1 MGMGTICAISTP
13 IGTGGISII
22 RMSGEQS
29 LEIAQKM
36 FSPYRVK
43 WQDIEPR
50 KMYLGKVKTKN
61 FADQA
66 LFVYFKAP
74 NSYTGE
80 DLVEF
85 HLHGGN
91 ALTLGVLSQC
101 LYLGAQM
108 AEPGEFTKRGF
119 LNGKISLSS
128 AEGVIEMINAQ
139 SEAQVNA
146 GYKLLEGALNK
157 KCVKMQ
163 DEITDILAELEAAID
178 YPEED
183 LETMALDEAK
193 RRVKGFLD
201 ILKKLKDTQNT
212 ARFVKDG
219 IRIAIAGKPN
229 VGKSSLL
236 NALIEYDRA
245 IVTDI
250 PGTTRD
256 TIDEVFSYKGV
267 NFILTD
273 TAGLRRA
280 DDTIEKLGIERSYKS
295 IKGADVVL
303 FLIDNTFSEEDQKLL
318 NQIQKKNIII
328 VKNKSDISSG
338 LNGADIL
345 ISAKTGEG
353 IEELKEKIYN
363 MFIDRKII
371 SGGLMLTH
379 SRHIAAV
386 NRAYDSLKNALK
398 ADQPDLMA
406 IDLKEAWQALGEI
419 TGATVS
425 EAIIDRIFEKFC
437 LGK

>member
-1 MGMGTICAISTP
+1 MNTICAISTP

-22 RMSGEQS
+22 RMSGAEA
-29 LEIAQKM
+29 LEIAKKI
-36 FSPYRVK
+36 FSPFHTK
-43 WQDIEPR
+43 WEEIEPR

-61 FADQA
+61 FSDQS

-85 HLHGGN
+85 HLHGGY
-91 ALTLGVLSQC
+91 ALTMGVLNEC
-101 LYLGAQM
+101 IEKGARV

-146 GYKLLEGALNK
+146 GYKLLEGALNRQ
-157 KCVKMQ
+157 CSKMQ
-163 DEITDILAELEAAID
+163 DEITDIIAELEAAID

-193 RRVKGFLD
+193 RRAQKFIEALQ
-201 ILKKLKDTQNT
+201 KLKDTQNT

-219 IRIAIAGKPN
+219 IKVAIAGKPN

-236 NALIEYDRA
+236 NALIQYDRA

-256 TIDEVFSYKGV
+256 TIDEAYSYKGV
-267 NFILTD
+267 NFIITD
-273 TAGLRRA
+273 TAGLREA
-280 DDTIEKLGIERSYKS
+280 DDSVEKLGIERSYKS
-295 IKGADVVL
+295 IKSADVVL
-303 FLIDNTFSEEDQKLL
+303 FLIDNTYSDEDKELL
-318 NQIQKKNIII
+318 KSIDKKNIII
-328 VKNKSDISSG
+328 VKNKADISDSKD
-338 LNGADIL
+338 NADIL
-345 ISAKTGEG
+345 ISAKSGQG

-386 NRAYDSLKNALK
+386 NKAYDSLKNSLK

-406 IDLKEAWQALGEI
+406 MDLKEAWQALGEI
-419 TGATVS
+419 TGTTVS

>member
-1 MGMGTICAISTP
+1 MKTICAISTP

-22 RMSGEQS
+22 RMSGSES
-29 LEIAQKM
+29 LGIAQKI
-36 FSPYRVK
+36 FSPYKSR
-43 WQDIEPR
+43 WDDIEPR
-50 KMYLGKVKTKN
+50 KMYLGKIKTPN
-61 FADQA
+61 FTDKG
-66 LFVYFKAP
+66 LCVYFKAP

-80 DLVEF
+80 DVIEF

-91 ALTLGVLSQC
+91 ALTLGVLNQC
-101 LYLGAQM
+101 LSMGAEM

-119 LNGKISLSS
+119 LNGKLSLSS

-139 SEAQVNA
+139 SEAEVNA
-146 GYKLLEGALNK
+146 GYNLLEGTLNK
-157 KCVKMQ
+157 QCSRIQ
-163 DEITDILAELEAAID
+163 DKITDILAELEAALD

-183 LETMALDEAK
+183 LEILALDEAK
-193 RRVKGFLD
+193 KRIEEFIRP
-201 ILKKLKDTQNT
+201 LKKLIDTQNT

-256 TIDEVFSYKGV
+256 TIDDSFSYKGI
-267 NFILTD
+267 NFIITD
-273 TAGLRRA
+273 TAGLRNA
-280 DDTIEKLGIERSYKS
+280 DDRIEKLGIERSYKS
-295 IKGADVVL
+295 IKNSDVVL
-303 FLIDNTFSEEDQKLL
+303 FLIDDTYNREDEKLL
-318 NQIQKKNIII
+318 EDINKKNIII
-328 VKNKSDISSG
+328 IKNKADISHA
-338 LNGADIL
+338 LNQADIL
-345 ISAKTGEG
+345 ISAKNGEG
-353 IEELKEKIYN
+353 IDKLKERIYN

-379 SRHIAAV
+379 ARHIGAI
-386 NRAYDSLKNALK
+386 NRAYKSLTAAMS
-398 ADQPDLMA
+398 ADQPDLMT
-406 IDLKEAWQALGEI
+406 IDLKEAWDALGEI
-419 TGATVS
+419 TGTTVS

>member
-1 MGMGTICAISTP
+1 
-13 IGTGGISII
+13 
-22 RMSGEQS
+22 MSGEQS
-29 LEIAQKM
+29 LVIAQKI
-36 FSPYRVK
+36 FSPYGVK

-61 FADQA
+61 FSDQA

-80 DLVEF
+80 NLVEF

-91 ALTLGVLSQC
+91 ALTMGTLNQC
-101 LYLGAQM
+101 LEFGAQM

-146 GYKLLEGALNK
+146 GYNLLEGALNK

-183 LETMALDEAK
+183 LESMALGEAK
-193 RRVKGFLD
+193 KRIKGFLD
-201 ILKKLKDTQNT
+201 ALKKLKDTQNT

-219 IRIAIAGKPN
+219 IKVAIAGKPN

-303 FLIDNTFSEEDQKLL
+303 FLIDNTYSKEDQKLL
-318 NQIQKKNIII
+318 EQIQKKNIII
-328 VKNKSDISSG
+328 VKNKSDVSDT

-353 IEELKEKIYN
+353 ITELKEKMYN

-379 SRHIAAV
+379 SRHLAAV
-386 NRAYDSLKNALK
+386 NRAYNSLKNALTV
-398 ADQPDLMA
+398 DQPDLMT

-419 TGATVS
+419 TGSTVS

>member
-1 MGMGTICAISTP
+1 MSTICAISTP
-13 IGTGGISII
+13 IGVGGISII
-22 RMSGEQS
+22 RMSGQEA
-29 LEIAQKM
+29 LEIAKKL
-36 FSPYRVK
+36 FSPYHLK
-43 WQDIEPR
+43 WNEIEPR

-61 FADQA
+61 FSDQSM
-66 LFVYFKAP
+66 FVYFKAP

-80 DLVEF
+80 DLVEL
-85 HLHGGN
+85 HLHGGY
-91 ALTLGVLSQC
+91 ALTMGVLNQC
-101 LYLGAQM
+101 IEQGARL

-119 LNGKISLSS
+119 LNGKLSLSS
-128 AEGVIEMINAQ
+128 AEGIIEMINAQ

-157 KCVKMQ
+157 QCAAMQ
-163 DEITDILAELEAAID
+163 DEITDIIAELEAAID

-183 LETMALDEAK
+183 LDTMALDEAK
-193 RRVKGFLD
+193 RRVEKFVKE
-201 ILKKLKDTQNT
+201 LKKLKDTQNT

-219 IRIAIAGKPN
+219 IKVAIAGKPN

-236 NALIEYDRA
+236 NALIQYDRA

-256 TIDEVFSYKGV
+256 TIDEVYSYKGV
-267 NFILTD
+267 NFIITD
-273 TAGLRRA
+273 TAGLRQA
-280 DDTIEKLGIERSYKS
+280 DDSVEKLGIERSYKS
-295 IKGADVVL
+295 IKSADVVL
-303 FLIDNTFSEEDQKLL
+303 FLIDNTYCEEDQKLL
-318 NQIQKKNIII
+318 AQIDKKNIII
-328 VKNKSDISSG
+328 VKNK
-338 LNGADIL
+338 ADIDDAMNNADVL
-345 ISAKTGEG
+345 ISAKSGKG

-379 SRHIAAV
+379 TRHVAAI
-386 NRAYDSLKNALK
+386 NRAYNSLKSSLD

-406 IDLKEAWQALGEI
+406 MDLKEAWQALGEI
-419 TGATVS
+419 TGTTVS

>member
-1 MGMGTICAISTP
+1 MRTICAISTP
-13 IGTGGISII
+13 VGTGGISII
-22 RMSGEQS
+22 RMSGS
-29 LEIAQKM
+29 LSLDIAKKI
-36 FSPYRVK
+36 FTPYHIK
-43 WQDIEPR
+43 WQDLEPR
-50 KMYLGKVKTKN
+50 KMYLGKLKTKN
-61 FADQA
+61 FTDQG
-66 LFVYFKAP
+66 LIVYFKAP

-85 HLHGGN
+85 HLHGGY
-91 ALTLGVLSQC
+91 ALTMGALNQC
-101 LYLGAQM
+101 LELGAQM

-146 GYKLLEGALNK
+146 GYNLLEGALNK
-157 KCVKMQ
+157 QCATMQ

-183 LETMALDEAK
+183 LETMAIDQAK
-193 RRVKGFLD
+193 ERIKEFVNTLQ
-201 ILKKLKDTQNT
+201 KLKDTQNT

-219 IRIAIAGKPN
+219 IKVAIAGKPN

-236 NALIEYDRA
+236 NALIQYDRA
-245 IVTDI
+245 IVTNI

-267 NFILTD
+267 NFIITD
-273 TAGLRRA
+273 TAGLRNA
-280 DDTIEKLGIERSYKS
+280 DDSIERLGIERSYKS

-318 NQIQKKNIII
+318 DQIDKKNIII
-328 VKNKSDISSG
+328 VKNKGDLSQD
-338 LNGADIL
+338 LDKAEML
-345 ISAKTGEG
+345 ISAKSGKG
-353 IEELKEKIYN
+353 IDELKEKIYN

-371 SGGLMLTH
+371 TGGLMLTH

-386 NRAYDSLKNALK
+386 NKAYNSLKNALD
-398 ADQPDLMA
+398 ADLPDLLAM
-406 IDLKEAWQALGEI
+406 DLKEAWQALGEI
-419 TGATVS
+419 TGTTVS